1 MPIFTADEAQAG
13 AELFPDGAWTN
24 VLADGAHQQFLWA
37 RFNPGSVYR
46 LHSHPYE
53 QSSVM
58 LQGRMRLTVGD
69 EVRDIGP
76 GDMWFAPA
84 GVPHGGEILGDKP
97 VVFIDV
103 YAPHS
108 GGVGS
113 DVTYY

>member
-24 VLADGAHQQFLWA
+24 ILADGAHQQFLWA
-37 RFNPGSVYR
+37 RFDPGSIYK

-76 GDMWFAPA
+76 GDMWFAAA
-84 GVPHGGEILGDKP
+84 GVPHGGEILGDES

-108 GGVGS
+108 GGIGS